1 MGSGGIDIALFP
13 ERRGVELP
21 GDEDAWHRLYFWL
34 DEDGYKLKA
43 GMALSS
49 EILLDFGAGDPAV
62 FDWLENPVLVRPD
75 IDYVNS
81 TGTLNPIGT
90 RRDSLLPNYEE
101 LADIAIRSFY
111 DDQQHYRAFGQV
123 NFGDWY
129 GESGWSWGNNEYDP
143 AYVGYTEF
151 LRGGDPSWA
160 VWAADSARHLA
171 DVDKINFSGDPRPNW
186 RTSDAYRRA
195 SWRLPAALLSQQNAR
210 RQRRTGPYV
219 CRGTAAA
226 LSDDRRRIRI

>member
-1 MGSGGIDIALFP
+1 MTFSFSPNGAASNCPATKTH
-13 ERRGVELP
+13 
-21 GDEDAWHRLYFWL
+21 AHRLYFWL

-62 FDWLENPVLVRPD
+62 FDWLEHPVLVRPD

-81 TGTLNPIGT
+81 SGALNPIGA
-90 RRDSLLPNYEE
+90 RRDSALPNYEE
-101 LADIAIRSFY
+101 LADLAIRSFY
-111 DDQQHYRAFGQV
+111 DDQEHYRAFGQV

-160 VWAADSARHLA
+160 RWAADSARHLA
-171 DVDKINFSGDPRPNW
+171 DVDTINFSQRRLPD
-186 RTSDAYRRA
+186 RRA
-195 SWRLPAALLSQQNAR
+195 RHAHRRPPRRIPAALLPQQNAR
-210 RQRRTGPYV
+210 HQCRTGPHV
-219 CRGTAAA
+219 GRGSAAA
-226 LSDDRRRIRI
+226 LSDDR